1 MIFQEPMTSLSPMH
15 TIGDQIMEAIM
26 LHQGLNKKDAEDR
39 AIEMLTA
46 VRIGNAREFIRSY
59 PHQYSG
65 GMRQRAMIA
74 MALSCNPQVL
84 IADEPTTAL
93 DVTIQA
99 QILDLMRKLQN
110 EFESAIIMITHNLG
124 IINEMADRIAVM
136 YLGKIVEIAERK
148 TLFKRPAHPYTVGL
162 MQSVPEMGDQQQN
175 APAPDPRHDPGPV

>member
-1 MIFQEPMTSLSPMH
+1 SLSPMH
-15 TIGDQIMEAIM
+15 TIGEQITEAIM
-26 LHQGLNKKDAEDR
+26 LHQNVVRAGAEAR
-39 AIEMLTA
+39 AAEALTA
-46 VRIGNAREFIRSY
+46 VRIGNAREFMRSY

-99 QILDLMRKLQN
+99 QILDLMRRLQQ
-110 EFESAIIMITHNLG
+110 EYDSAIIMITHNLG

-136 YLGKIVEIAERK
+136 YLGKIVEIADRK
-148 TLFKRPAHPYTVGL
+148 TL
-162 MQSVPEMGDQQQN
+162 
-175 APAPDPRHDPGPV
+175 